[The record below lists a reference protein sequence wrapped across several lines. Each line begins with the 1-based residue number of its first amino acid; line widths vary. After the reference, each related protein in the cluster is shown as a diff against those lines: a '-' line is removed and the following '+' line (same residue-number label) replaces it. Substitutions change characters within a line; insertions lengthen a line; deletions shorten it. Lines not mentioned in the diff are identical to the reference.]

1 MIKSAPLSIAWRR
14 RLRLGPDPCPGNKF
28 NALRRR
34 RALAPRR
41 SQRRLSPA
49 SRRRTRRGLS
59 SRPGSTL
66 EVRTIASACRPRL
79 RRALKR
85 HSRHGGKAHSPSSP
99 RPRRSRPTSRRGK
112 QKRPLIERPLDGDLT
127 RRRWRSLI
135 GRHPPKALSRALM
148 DRILAW
154 REQVAESGD
163 MSPRSRAILTAVLA
177 GTKTD
182 GRVQSNETNRDHG
195 ARSARSGAT
204 LRVGAVLVREH
215 AGVLHRV
222 TVVAEGFEW
231 DGRIYGSLSA
241 VARAITG
248 VRWNG
253 RRFFALD
260 RGATQVVARNAGERT
275 AGARRASR
283 ESSRVGGNP

>member
-1 MIKSAPLSIAWRR
+1 MPRKQIRRSSEATGACAAAVPAPVEPGVPTTDAATSLKPAPPDAGSENDRVGRPSAPPPRAEAPFPARREGALS
-14 RLRLGPDPCPGNKF
+14 LEP
-28 NALRRR
+28 
-34 RALAPRR
+34 
-41 SQRRLSPA
+41 SPA
-49 SRRRTRRGLS
+49 PVETDIETREAKTA
-59 SRPGSTL
+59 PN
-66 EVRTIASACRPRL
+66 
-79 RRALKR
+79 RA
-85 HSRHGGKAHSPSSP
+85 
-99 RPRRSRPTSRRGK
+99 
-112 QKRPLIERPLDGDLT
+112 PLDADLT

-154 REQVAESGD
+154 REQVAERGD

-182 GRVQSNETNRDHG
+182 CRVQSNETNRDHG
-195 ARSARSGAT
+195 ARSARSGTT

-231 DGRIYGSLSA
+231 EGRIYGSLSA

-248 VRWNG
+248 VTWSG
-253 RRFFALD
+253 CRFFGLD
-260 RGATQVVARNAGERT
+260 RGKRKGGDRSSQGKPNVVSEAAGP
-275 AGARRASR
+275 S
-283 ESSRVGGNP
+283 

>member
-1 MIKSAPLSIAWRR
+1 MPRKQIRRSSEATGACAAAVPAPVEPGVPTTDAATSLKPAPPDAGSENDRVGRPSAPPPRAEAPFPARREGALS
-14 RLRLGPDPCPGNKF
+14 LEP
-28 NALRRR
+28 
-34 RALAPRR
+34 
-41 SQRRLSPA
+41 SPA
-49 SRRRTRRGLS
+49 PVETDIETREAKTA
-59 SRPGSTL
+59 PN
-66 EVRTIASACRPRL
+66 
-79 RRALKR
+79 RA
-85 HSRHGGKAHSPSSP
+85 
-99 RPRRSRPTSRRGK
+99 
-112 QKRPLIERPLDGDLT
+112 PLDADLT

-154 REQVAESGD
+154 REQVAERGD

-182 GRVQSNETNRDHG
+182 CRVQSNETNRDHG
-195 ARSARSGAT
+195 ARSARSGTT

-231 DGRIYGSLSA
+231 EGRIYGSLSA

-260 RGATQVVARNAGERT
+260 RGATQVVARNASKRT
-275 AGARRASR
+275 AGARLASR
-283 ESSRVGGNP
+283 ESSRVGANP